1 MFRERRHSHKAS
13 FWLGSGWV
21 SSMQL
26 FKMLAWSTVNPSK
39 HTTRLK
45 RTLFGKSHQFRALTK
60 KEEKRAAV
68 LNFSCFKIS
77 LKRKKKLT
85 WQRPYILGSIA
96 TSGQLC
102 FILERWRK
110 PAGARAG
117 ETTRPLDLLS
127 TDILAPGPGH
137 ACPEAP
143 LQLCCAGESVQ
154 RLWQLIFSFEIRI
167 HVGYFKVW
175 PGIGVGRRGPLGVIW
190 PLGTVFWFFR
200 LFEFQKWRRI
210 HDEDTW

>member
-117 ETTRPLDLLS
+117 KPH
-127 TDILAPGPGH
+127 GH
-137 ACPEAP
+137 WTYSART
-143 LQLCCAGESVQ
+143 S
-154 RLWQLIFSFEIRI
+154 
-167 HVGYFKVW
+167 W
-175 PGIGVGRRGPLGVIW
+175 PQD
-190 PLGTVFWFFR
+190 LGTRVP
-200 LFEFQKWRRI
+200 RRPYNCAVL
-210 HDEDTW
+210 ENRSRGCGNSSSLLKSESTLATLKSGLELGLGGGVR

>member
-1 MFRERRHSHKAS
+1 MELELEGVVVMAEVEQGRGPSSRGQGFTAGSAEASLWSRLPRCGDPRFGFRSP
-13 FWLGSGWV
+13 W
-21 SSMQL
+21 
-26 FKMLAWSTVNPSK
+26 
-39 HTTRLK
+39 
-45 RTLFGKSHQFRALTK
+45 
-60 KEEKRAAV
+60 
-68 LNFSCFKIS
+68 
-77 LKRKKKLT
+77 
-85 WQRPYILGSIA
+85 
-96 TSGQLC
+96 
-102 FILERWRK
+102 
-110 PAGARAG
+110 
-117 ETTRPLDLLS
+117 LS

-200 LFEFQKWRRI
+200 LFEFQK
-210 HDEDTW
+210 